1 MATQGVNETMLVST
15 YGVSLHWF
23 CTEVA
28 GFLPGFG
35 NAKSTTTS
43 IHKAVKAAAEAGSAS
58 AAAAAEAGSAAATA
72 KADADTDVSMSMD
85 QSGGQ
90 DTDKSMEAEV
100 EAAAASDI
108 MTAPLMDSQ
117 EGWDDLSNVVQCDA
131 FWESQADEAARV
143 APLIARV
150 AATKKALLIAE
161 KDLAVA
167 RFVAFRWERPL
178 PT

>member
-1 MATQGVNETMLVST
+1 LFNRDVATTMATQGVNEAMLVST
-15 YGVSLHWF
+15 YGVSLHGF

-43 IHKAVKAAAEAGSAS
+43 IHKAFK
-58 AAAAAEAGSAAATA
+58 AAAEAGSAAAST
-72 KADADTDVSMSMD
+72 
-85 QSGGQ
+85 
-90 DTDKSMEAEV
+90 
-100 EAAAASDI
+100 EAAAAAAESDI

-131 FWESQADEAARV
+131 FCESQADEAARV